1 METDPN
7 TQEELPPTCGE
18 DRGPM
23 NQRTAGAG
31 GGSTSDDTSSIT
43 NHHHTTH
50 TTDDNP
56 FTHKDEGPT
65 QQLLSTQ
72 TTTTSGTKLS
82 IKQRRKAERQRKKRQ
97 AIIDAKA
104 SGDKNCSGDLKDK
117 KPPSEG
123 LSTLTSNNASS
134 SHVTNENGSGDHE
147 NKACT
152 HRGNIIEITDYQA
165 PELDVYARL
174 SEVQLLNRFDPTKGM
189 FIAESSYVIMRALE
203 GGCVPVSILAER
215 SGLNSDYSRE
225 AVEKA
230 CSSSGGGGEHDN
242 NNNNNIPIYVSGM
255 EVLTKLTGFQLTKGM
270 ICAMKRP
277 RPRTIEDV
285 LRNTRRIVV
294 LEKVQN
300 PTNVGAI
307 FRSAAALG
315 MDAIL
320 LTPGCADPL
329 YRRSARVSM
338 GAVFQI
344 PWTYLREGN
353 WMKELRSLG
362 YKTAAMALR
371 DDSYNI
377 DAPELRE
384 VDRLAIVLGAEG
396 RGLLEDTMVG
406 CDYTVKIP
414 MYHGVDSLNVAA
426 ASALAFW
433 ELRKR

>member
-1 METDPN
+1 METDSN
-7 TQEELPPTCGE
+7 AQEALPSTGGE
-18 DRGPM
+18 ERGPM
-23 NQRTAGAG
+23 NQRTAGVG
-31 GGSTSDDTSSIT
+31 GGATSIDNFSSSYIA
-43 NHHHTTH
+43 NHHRTAHK
-50 TTDDNP
+50 TDDDP
-56 FTHKDEGPT
+56 CILEDEGPT
-65 QQLLSTQ
+65 QQLLS
-72 TTTTSGTKLS
+72 KLS
-82 IKQRRKAERQRKKRQ
+82 IKQRRKAERKRKKRQ

-104 SGDKNCSGDLKDK
+104 SGVKNGSGDLKNN
-117 KPPSEG
+117 KPPAGG
-123 LSTLTSNNASS
+123 LSTPTSNNASF
-134 SHVTNENGSGDHE
+134 SHVTNENGSGDLE
-147 NKACT
+147 NKART
-152 HRGNIIEITDYQA
+152 PTGNIIEITDYQA
-165 PELDVYARL
+165 SELDVYARL

-225 AVEKA
+225 AIDNA
-230 CSSSGGGGEHDN
+230 RSSSGRGGEHDNNN

-277 RPRTIEDV
+277 RPRTIKDV
-285 LRNTRRIVV
+285 LHNTRRIVV

-344 PWTYLREGN
+344 PWTYLGEGD

-396 RGLLEDTMVG
+396 SGLLEDTMIG

-433 ELRKR
+433 ELGKR